1 MESLFDLWAKRNPE
15 WEKRYENTIKTFA
28 NYGKG
33 VDQYQ
38 DIHGKIFGAGYEV
51 YIIAFFIGLYHNQTK
66 PLVED
71 RAKRKTLGQAIMYW
85 GNLENRLNRTSYG
98 KIREYIFAA
107 LIART
112 DVDLIA
118 LDKGTITPRSVVDK
132 LIVKMEEYANFGFD
146 FIEEQLENDPNHF
159 FKESAFLRVFTS
171 FLNKSDDNESVEN
184 DEPDSL
190 DDEPDSLDD
199 EPKALESDDQDSF
212 NEEKDSWVYGDPDS
226 LENEEK
232 NGSKDEDSYN
242 EEKMRSEAEKPWS
255 ESDLDKLAAYY
266 ENGVEV
272 EKIAE
277 KLGKSVYSVQ
287 FQLAQRGYIRM
298 PLNVTVR
305 NTDAGGVIINR
316 SGDIVYSDEAVLKIF
331 NNRIYRFNRKPKCLT
346 IKAIERVNGEW
357 RKGKS
362 ILVIYSD
369 SPLFSVLS
377 PYTPTDD
384 IEDIVEGETREKN
397 QIKVRGKWYDCYGDP
412 LNSKPSALD
421 ELFARAITKEEH
433 SDFSSSKKTWSA
445 LEKKELKELYRLNM
459 GVKMLANYFNTSVGD
474 IKEMIR
480 ILKL

>member
-1 MESLFDLWAKRNPE
+1 MESLFDAWGKKNPE
-15 WEKRYENTIKTFA
+15 WEKKYAELLMEPFTD
-28 NYGKG
+28 YGRG
-33 VDQYQ
+33 TSQYTVSR
-38 DIHGKIFGAGYEV
+38 GKIFGAGYEMF
-51 YIIAFFIGLYHNQTK
+51 IIGFFIGLYFDKTRK
-66 PLVED
+66 LPDD
-71 RAKRKTLGQAIMYW
+71 RSKRKHFGHPIMFWGSQDGKSKLG
-85 GNLENRLNRTSYG
+85 RTSYK
-98 KIREYIFAA
+98 KIQDYMFAA
-107 LIART
+107 LVART
-112 DVDLIA
+112 DIDFISLEKGETSVNDAANSLI
-118 LDKGTITPRSVVDK
+118 S
-132 LIVKMEEYANFGFD
+132 KMEEYANYGFHYLKD
-146 FIEEQLENDPNHF
+146 MLENDPNSL
-159 FKESAFLRVFTS
+159 FKDSAFLKIFTS
-171 FLNKSDDNESVEN
+171 FTSEDNKEEEEVEN
-184 DEPDSL
+184 FEEDIEPLNDEEFE
-190 DDEPDSLDD
+190 DDAID
-199 EPKALESDDQDSF
+199 EET
-212 NEEKDSWVYGDPDS
+212 
-226 LENEEK
+226 
-232 NGSKDEDSYN
+232 
-242 EEKMRSEAEKPWS
+242 MRAEAEKPWS
-255 ESDLDKLAAYY
+255 ESDLDRLTVYY

-272 EKIAE
+272 ERIAE

-305 NTDAGGVIINR
+305 NTDAGGAIINK
-316 SGDIVYSDEAVLKIF
+316 SGEIVYKDDAVLKIL
-331 NNRIYRFNRKPKCLT
+331 NDRIYRFNKKPTCLT

-397 QIKVRGKWYDCYGDP
+397 QIKVSGKWYDCYGDP

-445 LEKKELKELYRLNM
+445 PEKKELKELYRLNM